1 MIEDINISP
10 MATTD
15 PRIKWLCRPLST
27 TKFVLRFQNM
37 DENDTLEVSTD
48 VFASDSHGG
57 SGSVVEMALSL
68 NQAKSDMI
76 KSRLNWNGLDL
87 NNPAYANTDYLNS
100 STDFFQH

>member
-1 MIEDINISP
+1 MVEDISRSP
-10 MATTD
+10 MSTMD

-27 TKFVLRFQNM
+27 TKLVLRFQNM

-57 SGSVVEMALSL
+57 RGSVVEMALSL

-100 STDFFQH
+100 SRAFLA